1 MHRGFKGVWI
11 PKEVWLNKDLS
22 IMEKLF
28 LVEIDSLDNEKGCF
42 ASNKHFAKF
51 FNLSNS
57 RCSEIINGLKDKGLL
72 NITYERDGKQIKKR
86 IIKVSKKKLG
96 IREIEDPIRK
106 NEAPLR
112 NSEGGYSENTK
123 ESNTLFSNTVNNTKD
138 KESMSGK
145 PDSLPYSEIINYLNE
160 KADRQFK
167 STTKKTQ
174 SLIKARF
181 NEGWEVEDFKTV
193 IDKKTKEWMGDSKME
208 NYLRPETLFGTKF
221 ESYLNQ
227 NMKVVDKEQ
236 GGSYAGIE
244 F

>member
-106 NEAPLR
+106 TEVPIR

-123 ESNTLFSNTVNNTKD
+123 ESNTLFSNTINNTKE
-138 KESMSGK
+138 KENVSGK
-145 PDSLPYSEIINYLNE
+145 PDSLPYSEIIDYLNK

-167 STTKKTQ
+167 STTSKTKL
-174 SLIKARF
+174 LIRARF
-181 NEGWEVEDFKTV
+181 NEGWGVDDFKTV
-193 IDKKTKEWMGDSKME
+193 IDKKTKEWLGNSKME
-208 NYLRPETLFGTKF
+208 NFLRPQTLFGTKF

-227 NMKVVDKEQ
+227 NMKVVDKDQ